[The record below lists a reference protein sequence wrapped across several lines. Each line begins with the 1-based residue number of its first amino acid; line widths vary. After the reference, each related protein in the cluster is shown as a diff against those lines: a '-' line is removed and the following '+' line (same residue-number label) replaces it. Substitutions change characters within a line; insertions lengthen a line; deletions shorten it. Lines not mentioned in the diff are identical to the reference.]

1 MKQIYSF
8 TKMLKPL
15 ISTTLAATAITAS
28 ATVTITEIM
37 PSNIATTVSD
47 KFDYNGYVEF
57 YNDGEPV
64 DLNGWFIKNLK
75 EGKENW
81 YFKLAKTHILPTGY
95 SVMFFGKEETSS
107 ETAKAVHPLYVGS
120 VQKKLTSDAGELIFA
135 TGKGDTIS
143 ISYPAQYPHVSYS
156 KEGYMEPTP
165 GAKNGVAYKIGE
177 RVAKPVFGG
186 TPSGLIGAGNTA
198 TVELSCK
205 TEGAKI
211 YYTLDGS
218 IPTLQKGIEYTA
230 PIEVSDNTIIR
241 AKAFKDGVLWSDV
254 ATASYL
260 YLGEYYEVCG
270 ETTLP
275 IVSIVADSIDLYSD
289 SLGCCVVGTNGAQT
303 ICSSDKVK
311 KANYHQE
318 WYRPANFEYFVDGKS
333 VNSQE
338 VEVALQG
345 GCSRSHGVKS
355 FKIKTNKRTG
365 DNKFQYNKFFADRD
379 YTKYKALTLRNGG
392 NGFGYLFPRWR
403 DGYMQNLA
411 KGMNIDLQAYMPVA
425 YFLNG
430 KFHGMM
436 GLRERMDE
444 TYINQNY
451 GIEEDEIDFLKVVN
465 GSGYVAQYGSNE
477 DFYAMQEY
485 AYEHFQDPDF
495 FDKMCEMMDM
505 DEYIDYQILEQFVGN
520 TDWVINNIKVWRK
533 RNGGKWRWMVYDTDF
548 GLSQHT
554 SVSQNM
560 ITFARDKART
570 DKVYTMLFEG
580 LIKNEDFKYKF
591 IDRYMYAM
599 DKYFNNERALALAD
613 SMAKLTEIDMCATME
628 CEDFGYVG
636 NLTKYNSEIRNMR
649 NFVTRRPSNVQKQL
663 AAFLGLT
670 NELAD
675 VTVRV
680 EFDGDE
686 TPDYVYWV
694 NKNEFK
700 NEVFSQPLFVGER
713 VKVELRL
720 PLGYKVAN
728 WTINGTLTEDPST
741 TMIIDSASAKGTD
754 IQVLLTKDEEFKIP
768 RLFINEVCASNGTTL
783 DEFGSAPDWIE
794 IYNSEAYDVDLA
806 GMVVKNVTAGAK
818 STIPYGS
825 SSSVIPAKGHAV
837 LWADKGKNNGSLH
850 LNFKL
855 NDAIEQKLQLIMP
868 LTTGDTLIDE
878 MTYKLHERNF
888 SYGRVTDGDTAMT
901 IFAKCDEAAY
911 GLQKISPH
919 AANGSIICSSET
931 IDDVEQVDAITE
943 TIVYPNPTSTA
954 WTINAEG
961 DYVVTTMLG
970 QVVEFGEAEV
980 GTQIGD
986 NYPSGVYVLKINGT
1000 ATKIVKQ

>member
-1 MKQIYSF
+1 MKHVYKFTQI
-8 TKMLKPL
+8 LKTL
-15 ISTTLAATAITAS
+15 LSSVLATTAVTAS

-57 YNDGEPV
+57 YNDGEPIN
-64 DLNGWFIKNLK
+64 LYSWFVKNTK
-75 EGKENW
+75 EGKFNW
-81 YFKLAKTHILPTGY
+81 NYEIGKAHILPTGY
-95 SVMFFGKEETSS
+95 SLMFFGKEETSS
-107 ETAKAVHPLYVGS
+107 ETAKKVHPLYVGS
-120 VQKKLTSDAGELIFA
+120 VPKKLTADEGSVVFYNAN
-135 TGKGDTIS
+135 GDS
-143 ISYPAQYPHVSYS
+143 ITFSYPAQYPHVSYS

-165 GAKNGVAYKIGE
+165 GAKNGAAFKISE

-218 IPTLQKGIEYTA
+218 IPTLEKDIEYTA
-230 PIEVSDNTIIR
+230 PIEVSENTIIR

-260 YLGEYYEVCG
+260 YLGEYYETCG

-289 SLGCCVVGTNGAQT
+289 SLGSCVVGTNGAQT
-303 ICSSDKVK
+303 ICSSDKIK

-365 DNKFQYNKFFADRD
+365 ENKFQYNKFFADRD

-444 TYINQNY
+444 TYLYQNY

-465 GSGYVAQYGSNE
+465 GTGYVAQYGSNE
-477 DFYAMQEY
+477 EFYAMQEY
-485 AYEHFQDPDF
+485 AYVHHQDPDY
-495 FDKMCEMMDM
+495 FDKMCEMIDM

-520 TDWVINNIKVWRK
+520 TDWVKNNIKVWRK
-533 RNGGKWRWMVYDTDF
+533 KNGGKWRWMVYDTDF
-548 GLSQHT
+548 GLSTQHSSPT
-554 SVSQNM
+554 KNM
-560 ITFARDKART
+560 MTFAKTNGDS
-570 DKVYTMLFEG
+570 VFTMMFEG
-580 LIKNEDFKYKF
+580 LVQNEDFKYKF
-591 IDRYMYAM
+591 TDRYMYAM
-599 DKYFNNERALALAD
+599 NKYFNSERALALAD
-613 SMAKLTEIDMCATME
+613 SMYNLTQIDMCATMA
-628 CEDFGYVG
+628 CPDFGYVG
-636 NLTKYNSEIRNMR
+636 NQTKYDSEIETMR
-649 NFVTRRPSNVQKQL
+649 SFVTRRPTSVQKQL
-663 AAFLGLT
+663 ASYLGLK

-675 VTVRV
+675 VTVRI

-686 TPDYVYWV
+686 EPDYVYWV

-700 NEVFSQPLFVGER
+700 NEVFNQQLFIGER

-720 PLGYKVAN
+720 PIGYKVAN

-741 TMIIDSASAKGTD
+741 TMTIDSASVDGTD
-754 IQVLLTKDEEFKIP
+754 IQVLLTKDENFRIP
-768 RLFINEVCASNGTTL
+768 KLFINEVCASNGATL

-806 GMVVKNVTAGAK
+806 GMVIKNVTAGAK
-818 STIPYGS
+818 SAIPYGS
-825 SSSVIPAKGHAV
+825 SSSVIPAMGHAV
-837 LWADKGKNNGSLH
+837 LWADKGKNVGALH

-888 SYGRVTDGDTAMT
+888 SYGRVSDGDTAMT
-901 IFAKCDEAAY
+901 IFAKCDELAF
-911 GLQKISPH
+911 GQQKNSPH
-919 AANGSIICSSET
+919 AANGSIICSAET
-931 IDDVEQVDAITE
+931 IDDVQQIDAVVE

-954 WTINAEG
+954 WTINTEG

-970 QVVEFGEAEV
+970 QIVEFGEAEV

-986 NYPSGVYVLKINGT
+986 NYPAGVYVLKMNGT